1 MTLPSLEEVAM
12 RHIASRN
19 RRLASRLS
27 PSAVVAQALIVRA
40 LRKAGMHH
48 VLLNVPC
55 TIGIVGVDEGSIE
68 AVTRAAR
75 DVLGAWSVGTLGF
88 DVSIYDRTSG
98 RQKGLT
104 SLRKIVIE
112 AAKAGERGAV
122 LFGTMDDVS
131 DAFVASAEGVLVLD
145 PVDREVLKG
154 VFMWL
159 VKRAPKPE
167 DLDLVA
173 TLPLGLLDSVI
184 APGRSVERC
193 VGIAKRLLAAVAAE
207 TLDTNTDGTKAAPDR
222 NATAPR
228 LEDLSGLGE
237 VGEWGSDRVR
247 DLGDYRAGAIPWTD
261 VDRGVLV
268 AGPPGVG
275 KTMFAGALAR
285 SCGVPIHVHSCA
297 KWQARGHLGDLLKAM
312 SAAFN
317 EARKTA
323 PCILFLD
330 EMDAFGSRTDP
341 GDQYAAYSRQ
351 VIDGLLEQLD
361 GTAGREG
368 VVVVGATNHP
378 DLIDPAILRPGRLE
392 RVVVLRPPDCTARV
406 GILRHH
412 LRGELETEELTP
424 LAESLNG
431 VTGAEIELLV
441 RGARRRA
448 RKRREAMTLADIQA
462 SLPPFEEQ
470 SDDLFRRVC
479 VHEAGHLVVG
489 SLLADE
495 SGSDPLEARVN
506 RRPINDTAGT
516 TFFVPRPGFDRT
528 RESHLAEITVLLAGL
543 AAEEEILGTRGE
555 GAGGAETCDLRRAT
569 GIAAAMEVSLGM
581 GEIPLH
587 RADADKR
594 LDVLLDG
601 DSHLR
606 LRVGA
611 TLDECFRRA
620 RTTGRAHRYEV
631 ERVAKELASVG
642 TCSASSLKR
651 PTQKG
656 SEVGSARR

>member
-1 MTLPSLEEVAM
+1 MSIPSLEDVAM

-40 LRKAGMHH
+40 LRKAGLHH

-55 TIGIVGVDEGSIE
+55 TIGIVGVDEGSID

-122 LFGTMDDVS
+122 LFGTTDDVT

-145 PVDREVLKG
+145 PVDREVVKG
-154 VFMWL
+154 VFMSL
-159 VKRAPKPE
+159 LKRSPEPE
-167 DLDLVA
+167 DLDLVVK
-173 TLPLGLLDSVI
+173 LPLGLLDSVI

-193 VGIAKRLLAAVAAE
+193 VGIARRLLTAVAAE
-207 TLDTNTDGTKAAPDR
+207 TLDTTSGGTKAALDKS
-222 NATAPR
+222 ADAPR

-237 VGEWGSDRVR
+237 VGGWGSDLVR
-247 DLGDYRAGAIPWTD
+247 DLDDYRAGTIPWTD

-275 KTMFAGALAR
+275 KTMFASALAR
-285 SCGVPIHVHSCA
+285 SCGVPVHVHSCA
-297 KWQARGHLGDLLKAM
+297 KWQAKGHLGDLLKAM
-312 SAAFN
+312 AAAFN
-317 EARKTA
+317 EARNTA

-341 GDQYAAYSRQ
+341 GDRYAAYSRQ

-361 GTAGREG
+361 GAAGRDG

-378 DLIDPAILRPGRLE
+378 DLIDPAVLRPGRLE
-392 RVVVLRPPDCTARV
+392 RVVVLYPPDRAARA

-412 LRGELETEELTP
+412 LRGALESADLGP
-424 LAESLNG
+424 LAERLEG
-431 VTGAEIELLV
+431 ATGAEIELFV
-441 RGARRRA
+441 RDARRRA
-448 RKRREAMTLADIQA
+448 RKSRKAMALADIEG
-462 SLPPFEEQ
+462 SLPPTEEL
-470 SDDLFRRVC
+470 SDALFRRVC
-479 VHEAGHLVVG
+479 VHEAGHLIVG
-489 SLLADE
+489 SLLANE
-495 SGSDPLEARVN
+495 SGSDPKEARVN
-506 RRPINDTAGT
+506 RRPINDSAGKT
-516 TFFVPRPGFDRT
+516 LFVPRPGFDRT

-543 AAEEEILGTRGE
+543 AAEEEILGTRGD
-555 GAGGAETCDLRRAT
+555 GAGGAGSAETCDLRRAT
-569 GIAAAMEVSLGM
+569 EIATVMEVCLGM
-581 GEIPLH
+581 GEFLLH
-587 RADADKR
+587 RADANKR
-594 LDVLLDG
+594 LDLLLDG
-601 DSHLR
+601 DVDLR

-611 TLDECFRRA
+611 TLGECFHRA
-620 RTTGRAHRYEV
+620 RATVKAQYCEV
-631 ERVAKELASVG
+631 ERVSQKLASVG
-642 TCSASSLKR
+642 TCSTSSL
-651 PTQKG
+651 
-656 SEVGSARR
+656 E